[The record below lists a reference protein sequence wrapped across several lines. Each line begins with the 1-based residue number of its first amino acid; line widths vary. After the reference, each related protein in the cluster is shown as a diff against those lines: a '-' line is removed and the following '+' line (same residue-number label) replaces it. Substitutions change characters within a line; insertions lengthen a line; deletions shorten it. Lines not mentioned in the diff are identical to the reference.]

1 MRIFIDFEATQ
12 PENEIIAIG
21 AVAETGE
28 TFYSLVKPQLSSISQ
43 YISQLTHIS
52 QELLEKEKTI
62 DEVMINFD
70 NWLMDLEPDIMK
82 LRFISYGDDASFL
95 KATLPA
101 VKDDHAFITMAMVLA
116 KIEDC
121 SKDVFKFFKGTISL
135 INAFNYIQAEESK
148 QRHNPLEDAFMLER
162 IYKYTELNQPLV
174 EHPFKKDVPEVDMKM
189 PSGTFWCSQGKK
201 KNKVITNFNN
211 CDEAI
216 DWLIKNKIRPM
227 EGTTV
232 HRNRIMN
239 KIMTAIRTGHKY
251 CDYTWG
257 RNK

>member
-1 MRIFIDFEATQ
+1 MKIFIDFEATQ
-12 PENEIIAIG
+12 PGNEIIAVG
-21 AVAETGE
+21 AYAENGD

-43 YISQLTHIS
+43 YISQLTHITEK
-52 QELLEKEKTI
+52 QLESAETI
-62 DEVMINFD
+62 DQVMFEFY
-70 NWLMDLEPDIMK
+70 NWVNSLVNNITDC
-82 LRFISYGDDASFL
+82 RFIAYGDDATFL
-95 KATLPA
+95 KATLPV
-101 VKDDHAFITMAMVLA
+101 VKNEKAFTIMAIMLA

-135 INAFNYIQAEESK
+135 INAFNYIQSEEAK
-148 QRHNPLEDAFMLER
+148 QKHNPLEDAIMLEK
-162 IYKYTELNQPLV
+162 IYKYTQNNQPLT
-174 EHPFKKDVPEVDMKM
+174 EHPFKKDVPEVDVKM